1 VSEMRRVKMAR
12 APSGDAAYEIA
23 AIEERIALA
32 EWLLDEGKR
41 DEAALA
47 LDGLLWR
54 MARLVSDK
62 DGAPERLF
70 ILPGAAERDIL
81 SDEEARLL
89 IRLRL
94 AAQAPNVE
102 ARLAHYAALAR
113 ELREMRRVPRA
124 RMCPARR
131 VKVRQRRP
139 ERRDRYDGDR
149 QSA

>member
-1 VSEMRRVKMAR
+1 MRRVKMAR

-32 EWLLDEGKR
+32 EWLLYEGKR

-54 MARLVSDK
+54 MARLVSDV

-70 ILPGAAERDIL
+70 ILPGAAESDIL

-94 AAQAPNVE
+94 AAQAPNVK
-102 ARLAHYAALAR
+102 ARLAHYVALAR
-113 ELREMRRVPRA
+113 ELREMRRAPRA

-131 VKVRQRRP
+131 VKVRQRRQ
-139 ERRDRYDGDR
+139 ERRDRYDGNR

>member
-1 VSEMRRVKMAR
+1 MRRVKMAR
-12 APSGDAAYEIA
+12 APSGGAAYEIG

-32 EWLLDEGKR
+32 EWLLYEGKP

-54 MARLVSDK
+54 MARLVSDEY
-62 DGAPERLF
+62 GAPDDLF
-70 ILPGAAERDIL
+70 ILPGVAEPVIL
-81 SDEEARLL
+81 DDEEARLL

-113 ELREMRRVPRA
+113 ELREMRRAPHA

-131 VKVRQRRP
+131 VKVRQRRQV
-139 ERRDRYDGDR
+139 RRDKYDGNR
-149 QSA
+149 ESA

>member
-1 VSEMRRVKMAR
+1 MRRVKMAR

-32 EWLLDEGKR
+32 EWLLYEGKR

-54 MARLVSDK
+54 MARLVSNE

-70 ILPGAAERDIL
+70 ILPGAAERDTL

-113 ELREMRRVPRA
+113 ELREMRRSPHA

-131 VKVRQRRP
+131 VKVRQRRQV
-139 ERRDRYDGDR
+139 RRDKYDGNR
-149 QSA
+149 ESA

>member
-1 VSEMRRVKMAR
+1 MRRLKMAR

-32 EWLLDEGKR
+32 GRLLREGKR
-41 DEAALA
+41 HEAALA

-54 MARLVSDK
+54 MARLVGHEY
-62 DGAPERLF
+62 GAPERVF
-70 ILPGAAERDIL
+70 MLPGAAEPVVLD
-81 SDEEARLL
+81 DAEARLL

-113 ELREMRRVPRA
+113 ELREMRRAPLA

-131 VKVRQRRP
+131 VKVRQRRQV
-139 ERRDRYDGDR
+139 RRDRYDGNR

>member
-1 VSEMRRVKMAR
+1 MRRVKMAR

-32 EWLLDEGKR
+32 GRLLREGKR

-54 MARLVSDK
+54 MARLVGAEH
-62 DGAPERLF
+62 GAPDDLF
-70 ILPGAAERDIL
+70 ILPGDAERDIL
-81 SDEEARLL
+81 NDEEARLL

-113 ELREMRRVPRA
+113 ELREMRCAPRVRI
-124 RMCPARR
+124 CPARR
-131 VKVRQRRP
+131 VSVRHRRRV
-139 ERRDRYDGDR
+139 RRDRYDGYR

>member
-1 VSEMRRVKMAR
+1 MSEMRQVKMAR

-32 EWLLDEGKR
+32 GRLLREER
-41 DEAALA
+41 YDEAALA

-54 MARLVSDK
+54 MVRLFLDE
-62 DGAPERLF
+62 DGAPEWLF

-113 ELREMRRVPRA
+113 ELREMRRAPHA

-131 VKVRQRRP
+131 VKVRQRRQV
-139 ERRDRYDGDR
+139 RRDRYDGNR
-149 QSA
+149 ESA